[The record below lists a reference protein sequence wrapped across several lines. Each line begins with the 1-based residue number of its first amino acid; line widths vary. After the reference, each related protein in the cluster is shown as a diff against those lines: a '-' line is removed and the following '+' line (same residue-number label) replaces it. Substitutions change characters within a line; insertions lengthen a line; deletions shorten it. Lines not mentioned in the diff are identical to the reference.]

1 MARVNDRGLPWFA
14 VRALERSA
22 GGRYSAGDIYPD
34 LDAEPGAQRRA
45 LQRRQRVDSEIANLG
60 RLVRDGVPD
69 EDAPRSRAQPRGQSM
84 SEIARN
90 IYPDLNNAAAEQYAQ
105 WYAKWE
111 EAIMKPWGFERVGRA
126 PREHP
131 DWWAARK
138 GK

>member
-1 MARVNDRGLPWFA
+1 MAKVNDRGLPWFVA
-14 VRALERSA
+14 RTLQRLA

-45 LQRRQRVDSEIANLG
+45 QQRRQRVDSEIANLG
-60 RLVRDGVPD
+60 RMVRDGVLPD
-69 EDAPRSRAQPRGQSM
+69 ENPPPRAQPRRQSM
-84 SEIARN
+84 GEIARN

-111 EAIMKPWGFERVGRA
+111 EAIMRPWGFERVGRT
-126 PREHP
+126 PQEHP

>member
-1 MARVNDRGLPWFA
+1 MAKVNDRAIPWFVA
-14 VRALERSA
+14 RTLQRSA

-45 LQRRQRVDSEIANLG
+45 QQRRQRVDSEIANLG
-60 RLVRDGVPD
+60 RMVRDGVPD
-69 EDAPRSRAQPRGQSM
+69 ENPPRVQPR
-84 SEIARN
+84 AR
-90 IYPDLNNAAAEQYAQ
+90 ITEGEVARAMYPGLNNAAAEQYAQ

-126 PREHP
+126 PQEHP
-131 DWWAARK
+131 DWWPRK